1 MENNEEQLPEIPNAS
16 PFTREELQAIGLT
29 DEEIQSI
36 LDADAVSETI
46 LSQYPNDPEETEDL
60 FNKVPDTGDLES
72 DVAEFLSMFNDPKNK
87 EDLQKL
93 VALFEVD
100 VKPEEEQPQEEQPK
114 IEKFSS
120 ADALKEARIEE
131 DWKDIMASIEK
142 NANS

>member
-1 MENNEEQLPEIPNAS
+1 M
-16 PFTREELQAIGLT
+16 QAIGLT